1 MPRTLGGLFGFV
13 LMAVFTVGVG
23 IWIIQR
29 VGFLSQIVY
38 GKAA

>member
-1 MPRTLGGLFGFV
+1 MPHTLGGLFGFV
-13 LMAVFTVGVG
+13 LMAVITVGVG

>member
-13 LMAVFTVGVG
+13 LMAVITVGVG

>member
-13 LMAVFTVGVG
+13 LMAVITVGVG

-29 VGFLSQIVY
+29 VGFLQQIVY